1 MQNFSP
7 DLCMKYADFKIHW
20 NLISETMSDGTTI
33 REYEAEAPV
42 KRWKYHKR
50 VTENKRFTKSILQ
63 LRFPNSHKGLP
74 AVTWWLFIS
83 NYKMLS

>member
-20 NLISETMSDGTTI
+20 NLISETRSDGTTI
-33 REYEAEAPV
+33 REYEADAPE

-50 VTENKRFTKSILQ
+50 VTENEFARKEFFTAS
-63 LRFPNSHKGLP
+63 FS
-74 AVTWWLFIS
+74 
-83 NYKMLS
+83 

>member
-50 VTENKRFTKSILQ
+50 VTENKNIYKE
-63 LRFPNSHKGLP
+63 H
-74 AVTWWLFIS
+74 IS
-83 NYKMLS
+83 ASLS